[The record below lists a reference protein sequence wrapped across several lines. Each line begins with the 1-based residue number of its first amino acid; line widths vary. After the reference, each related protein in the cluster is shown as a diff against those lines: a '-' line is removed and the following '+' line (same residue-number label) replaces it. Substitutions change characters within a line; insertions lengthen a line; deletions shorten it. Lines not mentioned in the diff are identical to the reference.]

1 MLALFNYFDGI
12 EISDEQVQS
21 AAQTGSNDAA
31 VAELREV
38 PEIKEQL
45 DKIDS
50 KALKSELK
58 EYGAWTEKEL
68 ENHDENLSRIL
79 WIACWN
85 IADGVVENK
94 D

>member
-1 MLALFNYFDGI
+1 MLALFNHIDGI

-21 AAQTGSNDAA
+21 VAQTGSNDVA

-45 DKIDS
+45 DKIDP

-58 EYGAWTEKEL
+58 EYGAWTDEEL
-68 ENHDENLSRIL
+68 NNHDQNLSRIL

-85 IADGVVENK
+85 IADGVYET
-94 D
+94 